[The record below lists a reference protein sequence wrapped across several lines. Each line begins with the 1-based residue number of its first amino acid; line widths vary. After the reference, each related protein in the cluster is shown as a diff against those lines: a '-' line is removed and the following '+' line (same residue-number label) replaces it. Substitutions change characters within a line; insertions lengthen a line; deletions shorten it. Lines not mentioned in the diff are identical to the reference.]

1 MKNFV
6 KIWSAIKGLSI
17 PEMVVIGTIFLTSI
31 GWVYKVNAQI
41 EKGCERDKKFITVES
56 EIQEIKIGVAEIK
69 IEMKTSNK
77 EIGDNVKLLLARGLN
92 ARDNR

>member
-17 PEMVVIGTIFLTSI
+17 AEMVIIGTLFATTI

-41 EKGCERDKKFITVES
+41 ERGCERDKKMLVVEQ
-56 EIQEIKIGVAEIK
+56 EIQDIKVSVAEIK
-69 IEMKTSNK
+69 ISNEK
-77 EIGDNVKLLLARGLN
+77 IDKNVELLLVRGLN
-92 ARDNR
+92 NARYNQ

>member
-17 PEMVVIGTIFLTSI
+17 AEMVVIGTIFATCV

-41 EKGCERDKKFITVES
+41 ERGCERDS
-56 EIQEIKIGVAEIK
+56 K
-69 IEMKTSNK
+69 IEIIETKMQTIQIDIAELKMSTNK
-77 EIGDNVKLLLARGLN
+77 IDKNV
-92 ARDNR
+92 

>member
-41 EKGCERDKKFITVES
+41 EKGCERDKKFVTVES
-56 EIQEIKIGVAEIK
+56 EIQDIKIDIAEI
-69 IEMKTSNK
+69 KTSNK
-77 EIGDNVKLLLARGLN
+77 EISENVKLLLVRGLN

>member
-17 PEMVVIGTIFLTSI
+17 AEMVVIGTIFATCV

-41 EKGCERDKKFITVES
+41 ERGCERDKKMLVIEQ
-56 EIQEIKIGVAEIK
+56 EIQDIKISVAELKMSTNK
-69 IEMKTSNK
+69 IDK
-77 EIGDNVKLLLARGLN
+77 NVELLLARGLN
-92 ARDNR
+92 ARDNQ

>member
-17 PEMVVIGTIFLTSI
+17 AEMVVIGTIFATCV

-41 EKGCERDKKFITVES
+41 EKGCERDRKFIVVES
-56 EIQEIKIGVAEIK
+56 EIQDIKVSVAEIK
-69 IEMKTSNK
+69 VSNE
-77 EIGDNVKLLLARGLN
+77 EIGKNVKLLLVRGLN

>member
-41 EKGCERDKKFITVES
+41 EKGCERDKKIVVIE
-56 EIQEIKIGVAEIK
+56 EQIQEIKISVAELK
-69 IEMKTSNK
+69 ISNK
-77 EIGDNVKLLLARGLN
+77 EINDNVKLLLTRGLY
-92 ARDNR
+92 ARDSQ

>member
-17 PEMVVIGTIFLTSI
+17 AEMVVIGTIFATCI

-41 EKGCERDKKFITVES
+41 ERGCERDKKMLVVEQ
-56 EIQEIKIGVAEIK
+56 EIQDIKVSVAEIK
-69 IEMKTSNK
+69 ISNEK
-77 EIGDNVKLLLARGLN
+77 IDKNVELLLVRGLN
-92 ARDNR
+92 NARYNQ

>member
-31 GWVYKVNAQI
+31 GWVYKVNAEI
-41 EKGCERDKKFITVES
+41 E
-56 EIQEIKIGVAEIK
+56 
-69 IEMKTSNK
+69 
-77 EIGDNVKLLLARGLN
+77 N
-92 ARDNR
+92 AISILRADI

>member
-41 EKGCERDKKFITVES
+41 EKGYERDKKFVTVES
-56 EIQEIKIGVAEIK
+56 EIQDIKIDIAEI
-69 IEMKTSNK
+69 KTSNK
-77 EIGDNVKLLLARGLN
+77 EISENVKLLLVRGLN

>member
-17 PEMVVIGTIFLTSI
+17 AEMVVIGTIFATCV

-41 EKGCERDKKFITVES
+41 ERGCERDSKI
-56 EIQEIKIGVAEIK
+56 EIIETKMQTIQIDVAELK
-69 IEMKTSNK
+69 ISTNK
-77 EIGDNVKLLLARGLN
+77 IDKNVELLLVRGLN
-92 ARDNR
+92 ARDN

>member
-17 PEMVVIGTIFLTSI
+17 AEMVVIGTIFLTSI

-41 EKGCERDKKFITVES
+41 EKGCERDNKFITVEN
-56 EIQEIKIGVAEIK
+56 EIQEIKISVAEL
-69 IEMKTSNK
+69 KTSTNK
-77 EIGDNVKLLLARGLN
+77 IDKNVELLLARGLY